1 MVFEIIQ
8 IGIWF
13 FDGQLET
20 VSLFFAAIARS
31 PYAALFNF
39 LSKRSNALRQREVV
53 RLECTVYVTIKLS
66 ILVF

>member
-31 PYAALFNF
+31 PHAALFIF
-39 LSKRSNALRQREVV
+39 LPKRNVALEGGGEIRVHGA
-53 RLECTVYVTIKLS
+53 CDIKLS
-66 ILVF
+66 LFVF